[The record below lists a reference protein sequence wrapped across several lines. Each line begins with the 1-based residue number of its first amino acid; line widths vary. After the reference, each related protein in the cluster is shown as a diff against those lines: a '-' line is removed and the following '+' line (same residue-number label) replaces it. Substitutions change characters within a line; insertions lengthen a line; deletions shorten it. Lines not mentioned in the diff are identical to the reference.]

1 MGILKLYLIIPLG
14 EIQVMGILKL
24 YLIIPLGEIKV
35 MGILKLYLLIP
46 LGGHSTTPLRGS
58 TPDAL

>member
-14 EIQVMGILKL
+14 DIKVIGILKL
-24 YLIIPLGEIKV
+24 YLI
-35 MGILKLYLLIP
+35 IP